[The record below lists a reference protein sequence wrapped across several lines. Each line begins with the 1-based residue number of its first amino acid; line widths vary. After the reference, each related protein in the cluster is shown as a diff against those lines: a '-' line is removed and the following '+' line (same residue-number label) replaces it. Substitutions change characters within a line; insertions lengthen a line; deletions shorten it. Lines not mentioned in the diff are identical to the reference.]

1 MVLKII
7 LGDVGIRKD
16 PNGGYNPVIT
26 IPLNKHEVFWDQ
38 WGYISNVLFAI
49 KVGAR
54 MSVLMG
60 NGGN

>member
-1 MVLKII
+1 M
-7 LGDVGIRKD
+7 GDVGIRKD

-38 WGYISNVLFAI
+38 WGYISNVLFEI

>member
-26 IPLNKHEVFWDQ
+26 IPLIYMQGTALN
-38 WGYISNVLFAI
+38 LAI
-49 KVGAR
+49 RKE
-54 MSVLMG
+54 S
-60 NGGN
+60 